1 MSGQAGFRAALTDPG
16 APVPEGLQGPGG
28 RPAGR
33 RFDVYR
39 NNVTA
44 SLAEALETG
53 FPALRSLLGDARFRA
68 LALEF
73 LRAHPPENPIL
84 SGYGAALPL
93 FLERFA
99 PLAATGYLPD
109 VARLELAL
117 RASYHAADAA
127 PLPAAALAALPPER
141 LETARLRLA
150 PALRL
155 VRSPWPVLSIH
166 AFATGQSGEKPPAR
180 AEDIVIT
187 RPGFDPVPGRLGP
200 GGAACIAALLG
211 GTTLGAAQEAGLQA
225 AAEFDL
231 GALLAA
237 LLAGEALVGL
247 DTEGT

>member
-1 MSGQAGFRAALTDPG
+1 MSGQARFRAALTDPA
-16 APVPEGLQGPGG
+16 APLPEGLQGPGG

-39 NNVTA
+39 NNVAA
-44 SLAEALETG
+44 SLTEALETG
-53 FPALRSLLGDARFRA
+53 FPALCNLLGAARFRA

-73 LRAHPPENPIL
+73 LRAHPPESPVL
-84 SGYGAALPL
+84 SGYGAALPA

-117 RASYHAADAA
+117 RDSYHAADAT
-127 PLPAAALAALPPER
+127 PLDPEALAALPPDQ
-141 LETARLRLA
+141 LEAARLRLA
-150 PALRL
+150 PTLRL

-166 AFATGQSGEKPPAR
+166 AFATGQSAEKPPAR
-180 AEDIVIT
+180 AEDVLIT
-187 RPGFDPVPGRLGP
+187 RPGFDPVPARLGP
-200 GGAACIAALLG
+200 GGAACIAALLAG
-211 GTTLGAAQEAGLQA
+211 ATLGAAQEAGQRA
-225 AAEFDL
+225 ATEFDL
-231 GALLAA
+231 GTVLAS